1 MHSIN
6 FNKKMKRCKYVVRYK
21 PRKRSVK
28 KRQVG
33 GFFSFDPS
41 KPFKGSRLSYLTK
54 KFKNFAR
61 TGRRILRA
69 GFG

>member
-1 MHSIN
+1 MRQRN
-6 FNKKMKRCKYVVRYK
+6 KYVYVVPSPYR
-21 PRKRSVK
+21 RKR

-41 KPFKGSRLSYLTK
+41 KPFKGSRVGYLTK
-54 KFKNFAR
+54 KFKNFAK

>member
-1 MHSIN
+1 
-6 FNKKMKRCKYVVRYK
+6 MKRCKYVVRYK

-41 KPFKGSRLSYLTK
+41 KPFKGTRLSYLTK

>member
-1 MHSIN
+1 MRRRN
-6 FNKKMKRCKYVVRYK
+6 KYVRS
-21 PRKRSVK
+21 PNKRRNR

-41 KPFKGSRLSYLTK
+41 NPFKGSRLGYLTK

>member
-1 MHSIN
+1 
-6 FNKKMKRCKYVVRYK
+6 MKRRNKYVYVVPSHYRS
-21 PRKRSVK
+21 RKR
-28 KRQVG
+28 KRQIG

-41 KPFKGSRLSYLTK
+41 KPFKGSKLGYLTK

-61 TGRRILRA
+61 TGRQILRA